1 MLLSKTVPGI
11 SKFSKQ
17 TFSAK
22 GQFLVCPTLN
32 VKKWVFQRLSLK
44 KNSFWHFWLNPVNT
58 EKFEHYFIYSM
69 KIESTP
75 LTVI

>member
-44 KNSFWHFWLNPVNT
+44 KNRFGIFG
-58 EKFEHYFIYSM
+58 
-69 KIESTP
+69 
-75 LTVI
+75 